1 MSQRTGPLADTANR
15 VVFRNVRGNGNFVK
29 EKLVSWWNK
38 DGMVHRIVFG
48 RYEEDFGFLFY
59 AYIAQIERC

>member
-15 VVFRNVRGNGNFVK
+15 VVFRNVRGNGNFIK

-59 AYIAQIERC
+59 A

>member
-15 VVFRNVRGNGNFVK
+15 AVFRNVRGNGNFVK

-59 AYIAQIERC
+59 A

>member
-59 AYIAQIERC
+59 A